1 MFYTYKI
8 FEKVNGYYYYFISH
22 IDYLDLNFNTCESYA
37 DAMPDV
43 PINQYFNIITG
54 WSEDADIEKCD
65 NISPI
70 QVINKQFPT
79 NDSKNMNISD
89 EYKKILSDEFETLQ
103 QKKSRSK
110 KTKDP
115 KDPNDAK
122 PKAKA
127 AKPKVKQESTKVN
140 IESGQVLNFN

>member
-1 MFYTYKI
+1 MNFYTFKL
-8 FEKVNGYYYYFISH
+8 FEKVNGYYFYFISH
-22 IDYLDLNFNTCESYA
+22 IDHTDLNFNICESYA
-37 DAMPDV
+37 DAFPDV
-43 PINQYFNIITG
+43 PINQYFNIITD

-79 NDSKNMNISD
+79 NDPKNMNMSD
-89 EYKKILSDEFETLQ
+89 EYKKILAEELEKLQ

-110 KTKDP
+110 KNKDQ
-115 KDPNDAK
+115 KDPNEPK
-122 PKAKA
+122 PKP
-127 AKPKVKQESTKVN
+127 KPKPKGKKESTKVN